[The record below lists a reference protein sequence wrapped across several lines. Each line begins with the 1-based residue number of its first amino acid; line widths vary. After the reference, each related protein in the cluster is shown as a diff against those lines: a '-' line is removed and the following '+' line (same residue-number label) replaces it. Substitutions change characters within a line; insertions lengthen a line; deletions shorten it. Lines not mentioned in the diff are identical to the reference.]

1 MFFTTNKI
9 VIMLFTGQARF
20 ILTLYHVC
28 FFLYFN
34 IHSFSTN
41 RGFRAN
47 VMRIGNSYLDS
58 VHLKNPRLVR
68 NECSV
73 CCIWYVK
80 YGLSHSVCNIRFV
93 TYAMQLLSCRCLLGS
108 SFYRITIDFEPFE
121 RKHILFEASFTE
133 LSPCWKRDS
142 WIICWPGNGFF
153 DGWINAI
160 YKYGWLKKLITVY
173 SNSKNVA
180 QSKKN
185 SCTKWTVLISALSY
199 YLNAYFLENCESRF
213 CIEKLL

>member
-1 MFFTTNKI
+1 MGYRKNYHPFGSSSQKLNIMENSYHMFFTTNKI

-80 YGLSHSVCNIRFV
+80 YGLSHSVCNIPYV
-93 TYAMQLLSCRCLLGS
+93 T
-108 SFYRITIDFEPFE
+108 
-121 RKHILFEASFTE
+121 
-133 LSPCWKRDS
+133 
-142 WIICWPGNGFF
+142 
-153 DGWINAI
+153 
-160 YKYGWLKKLITVY
+160 
-173 SNSKNVA
+173 
-180 QSKKN
+180 
-185 SCTKWTVLISALSY
+185 
-199 YLNAYFLENCESRF
+199 
-213 CIEKLL
+213 